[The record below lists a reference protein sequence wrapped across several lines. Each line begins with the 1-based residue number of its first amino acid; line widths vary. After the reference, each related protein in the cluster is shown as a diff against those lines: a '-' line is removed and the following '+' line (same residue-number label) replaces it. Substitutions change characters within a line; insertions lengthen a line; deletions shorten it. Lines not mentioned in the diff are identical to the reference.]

1 MLYLSTTKK
10 EESLLDA
17 LTRLDAEYVEVSV
30 EDFTQKEKSFFLE
43 SAPYGFTIWGT
54 KTNVLNDPNRRF
66 YEDAKLYDTYFA
78 RRYGKATLILKAYG
92 RVR

>member
-1 MLYLSTTKK
+1 MLYLSTNKR

-17 LTRLDAEYVEVSV
+17 LTRLDAEYVEASV

-43 SAPYGFTIWGT
+43 SPSYGFAIWGKRT
-54 KTNVLNDPNRRF
+54 EVLNDPNKRF
-66 YEDAKLYDTYFA
+66 YKDAIIYDTYFT
-78 RRYGKATLILKAYG
+78 RRYGKTTLVLKAYG

>member
-1 MLYLSTTKK
+1 MFYLTTSKR

-17 LTRLDAEYVEVSV
+17 LTRLNTEYVEVNV

-43 SAPYGFTIWGT
+43 SSYYGFTIWGK
-54 KTNVLNDPNRRF
+54 KTDVLNDPNKRF
-66 YEDAKLYDTYFA
+66 YKDAKLYDTYFA
-78 RRYGKATLILKAYG
+78 RRYGKTTLILKAYG